1 MRKKAVVLIPGI
13 SLILFLLLEWFYI
26 PLEGKIYDF
35 LQYLTASE
43 QPEVPV
49 VIVDIDNRS
58 LNELGRFQNWPR
70 YYFAQVLKNI
80 RKDNPKIIAFDIL
93 FTEPD
98 TMPGVV
104 RKILREKLG
113 PLGDSAF
120 YLLSFDRALEKELD
134 STPAVI
140 LPFFFTDEFSTP
152 SPSFLR
158 YRVLVEGINPPS
170 FPGVV
175 SCEERFL
182 KKNVSVG
189 FINAFPDRDGTLR
202 RCYLFGEWNGNIFP
216 HLSLAIAE
224 RLRIDWRKL
233 PFEKDG
239 SFFIKFTG
247 PFHTFPYVS
256 FTDVYHGRIPDGY
269 FKNRIVLIGTSAT
282 GLSDRFNVPVG
293 IMPGVEIH
301 ANVIDNLRKGEFL
314 KVVPLHLRLIIMLVF
329 SLFLTVLS
337 TSRRMYLSFIL
348 FILALILFPVISLF
362 LFFNNIYL
370 EMTRIEGIILFS
382 YIAGTILTMRE
393 TEKEKRKIRELFS
406 RYLPERVIDEMV
418 EKMEIPLGGE
428 RREITVLFSDIRNFT
443 SLSEKRDPADVVSDL
458 NEFFN
463 EMTECIF
470 KYDGMVDK
478 FLGDGIMAIFGA
490 PVPVPGH
497 AEKAVMAALEMVER
511 AERLKKKWKTR
522 GKRGFDIGIGIHTGV
537 AVVGNVGS
545 SKRMEYT
552 AIGDTVNLAA
562 RLEPLNKEYGTR
574 IIISETTKRQIKDF
588 FILRDLGSVKV
599 KGKRAEVKI
608 YEVISRK

>member
-1 MRKKAVVLIPGI
+1 MRKKALFLIPGI
-13 SLILFLLLEWFYI
+13 SLLLFLLLEWFYI

-43 QPEVPV
+43 EPQVPV

-80 RKDNPKIIAFDIL
+80 RKDNPKVIAFDIL

-98 TMPGVV
+98 TMPGIIK
-104 RKILREKLG
+104 KILREKLG
-113 PLGDSAF
+113 NLGDSAF
-120 YLLSFDRALEKELD
+120 YAISFDQLFSRELD
-134 STPAVI
+134 STPAVV
-140 LPFFFTDEFSTP
+140 LPFFFTNEFSTP
-152 SPSFLR
+152 PPSFLR
-158 YRVLVEGINPPS
+158 YRILHHGITPPS

-175 SCEERFL
+175 ACEERFL
-182 KKNVSVG
+182 RKNVSLG

-202 RCYLFGEWNGNIFP
+202 RCYLFGEWNGNVFP
-216 HLSLAIAE
+216 HLSLAVAE
-224 RLRIDWRKL
+224 RLGIRWENL
-233 PFEKDG
+233 PFDRDG
-239 SFFIKFTG
+239 SFLIKFTG

-256 FTDVYHGRIPDGY
+256 FTDVYHGRIPEGY
-269 FKNRIVLIGTSAT
+269 FKKRIVLIGTSAT

-301 ANVIDNLRKGEFL
+301 ANVIDNLKRGEFI
-314 KVVPLHLRLIIMLVF
+314 KVVPFHLRLFIMLVL
-329 SLFLTVLS
+329 SLLLTLLS
-337 TSRRMYLSFIL
+337 TSKRIYLSFIF
-348 FILALILFPVISLF
+348 FILAMVLFPLISLLLF
-362 LFFNNIYL
+362 LNNIYL
-370 EMTRIEGIILFS
+370 EITRFEGIILLS
-382 YIAGTILTMRE
+382 YIAGTVLRIRE
-393 TEKEKRKIRELFS
+393 TEREKRRIRELFS

-418 EKMEIPLGGE
+418 ERMEIPLGGE

-490 PVPVPGH
+490 PVPIPGH

-511 AERLKKKWKTR
+511 AERLKKKWKTK
-522 GKRGFDIGIGIHTGV
+522 GKKGFDVGIGIHTGV
-537 AVVGNVGS
+537 AVVGNIGS

-574 IIISETTKRQIKDF
+574 IIISEATKRQIEDF
-588 FILRDLGSVKV
+588 FVLRDLGSVKV

>member
-1 MRKKAVVLIPGI
+1 
-13 SLILFLLLEWFYI
+13 
-26 PLEGKIYDF
+26 
-35 LQYLTASE
+35 
-43 QPEVPV
+43 
-49 VIVDIDNRS
+49 
-58 LNELGRFQNWPR
+58 
-70 YYFAQVLKNI
+70 
-80 RKDNPKIIAFDIL
+80 
-93 FTEPD
+93 
-98 TMPGVV
+98 
-104 RKILREKLG
+104 
-113 PLGDSAF
+113 
-120 YLLSFDRALEKELD
+120 
-134 STPAVI
+134 
-140 LPFFFTDEFSTP
+140 
-152 SPSFLR
+152 
-158 YRVLVEGINPPS
+158 
-170 FPGVV
+170 
-175 SCEERFL
+175 
-182 KKNVSVG
+182 
-189 FINAFPDRDGTLR
+189 
-202 RCYLFGEWNGNIFP
+202 
-216 HLSLAIAE
+216 
-224 RLRIDWRKL
+224 
-233 PFEKDG
+233 
-239 SFFIKFTG
+239 
-247 PFHTFPYVS
+247 
-256 FTDVYHGRIPDGY
+256 
-269 FKNRIVLIGTSAT
+269 
-282 GLSDRFNVPVG
+282 
-293 IMPGVEIH
+293 
-301 ANVIDNLRKGEFL
+301 
-314 KVVPLHLRLIIMLVF
+314 
-329 SLFLTVLS
+329 
-337 TSRRMYLSFIL
+337 
-348 FILALILFPVISLF
+348 
-362 LFFNNIYL
+362 
-370 EMTRIEGIILFS
+370 
-382 YIAGTILTMRE
+382 MRE
-393 TEKEKRKIRELFS
+393 TEKEKRKISELFS